1 MSAEPATPLT
11 DVSVPEES
19 IHGFAANWVS
29 TEAPKT
35 IEEAILRHSWRGMLE
50 LSAFVSPTY
59 CHDAARE
66 ILSWPR
72 GPKRMVLRA
81 LWCWLL
87 RSRNW
92 ALRP

>member
-35 IEEAILRHSWRGMLE
+35 IEEAILRHSWRGHESISL
-50 LSAFVSPTY
+50 
-59 CHDAARE
+59 AA
-66 ILSWPR
+66 SWQ
-72 GPKRMVLRA
+72 
-81 LWCWLL
+81 
-87 RSRNW
+87 
-92 ALRP
+92 

>member
-59 CHDAARE
+59 S
-66 ILSWPR
+66 SWP
-72 GPKRMVLRA
+72 GSPKRMVLRA

-92 ALRP
+92 ASRP